1 MILVFLTLPYMLD
14 SYRFFWV
21 QPICLAFSMHYGLAL
36 WLNLICCP
44 SDQMGRHN
52 FFCVVLRFDLLKQE
66 WVDLLFGFTTRVF
79 LGLAEDFRANLPTP
93 CMWASI
99 HIYAIENSVQNYFPT
114 LTYKHKL
121 LDNIILRM
129 S

>member
-1 MILVFLTLPYMLD
+1 
-14 SYRFFWV
+14 
-21 QPICLAFSMHYGLAL
+21 
-36 WLNLICCP
+36 
-44 SDQMGRHN
+44 MGGHN
-52 FFCVVLRFDLLKQE
+52 FIFFVVLRFDLLKQE

-99 HIYAIENSVQNYFPT
+99 RIYPIQNSVQNYFPA

-121 LDNIILRM
+121 LNNIIM